1 MLTDDYLCDLH
12 SSQSS
17 KGRRYDKLA
26 QTYQVTFCSYTVFPE
41 LPDYVNPF
49 SMRHDTTNELLS
61 DAIHVVYI
69 ELSKLNEILKKSVD
83 DMTDLEK
90 WAIFFRYANVPRF
103 RDTVNRVIESKEV
116 LQMAGN
122 LLMSVSQ
129 NERERAIFRSR
140 RMYQSDMD
148 SNIATAEARGRVEEK
163 GEIALNALQMGM
175 SIADTSR
182 LTGLTEDEIRKLAH

>member
-1 MLTDDYLCDLH
+1 
-12 SSQSS
+12 
-17 KGRRYDKLA
+17 
-26 QTYQVTFCSYTVFPE
+26 
-41 LPDYVNPF
+41 
-49 SMRHDTTNELLS
+49 
-61 DAIHVVYI
+61 
-69 ELSKLNEILKKSVD
+69 
-83 DMTDLEK
+83 
-90 WAIFFRYANVPRF
+90 
-103 RDTVNRVIESKEV
+103 
-116 LQMAGN
+116 MAGN

-148 SNIATAEARGRVEEK
+148 SNIATAEDRGEARGRVEEK